1 MPEDTQAL
9 RALEAA
15 AAAWGLGLPPG
26 QLRLLRGYLEDLQA
40 HNLRA
45 NLTAPQPARTLLLR
59 HVADALA
66 CVPVLKELLAPKIAA
81 PRILDLGSGGG
92 LIGIPLKIAWPEA
105 QVTLLEPAKKKFDF
119 LNMAVLR
126 SGLKGLRVLRQ
137 SAGGGCEGFDAVLER
152 AVAPLPKALSLAWP
166 LTASGG
172 YVLAYQSQCPDP
184 SQAPLQRALARLS
197 ARLLKSVPYRL
208 PLEDRERYLAV
219 FQK

>member
-1 MPEDTQAL
+1 MPEDTQAF

-15 AAAWGLGLPPG
+15 AAAWGLGLSPE
-26 QLRLLRGYLEDLQA
+26 QMRLLRGYLEDLQA

-59 HVADALA
+59 HIADALA
-66 CVPVLKELLAPKIAA
+66 SVPVLKELLAPKRAA

-92 LIGIPLKIAWPEA
+92 LIGIPLRIAWPEA
-105 QVTLLEPAKKKFDF
+105 QVTLLEPVKKKFDF
-119 LNMAVLR
+119 LNITVLR
-126 SGLKGLRVLRQ
+126 SRLKGLRVLRQ
-137 SAGGGCEGFDAVLER
+137 SAGGASEGFDAVIER

-166 LTASGG
+166 MTASGG
-172 YVLAYQSQCPDP
+172 YVLAYQSQSPDP
-184 SQAPLQRALARLS
+184 FQAPLERTLARLS